1 MPAHLSLEEFERVVS
16 EVFEGLPDLFRRNI
30 DNVHFAVEDAPPE
43 GVGRRRGVR
52 SGGVL
57 LGLYEGVPLTPRGSW
72 YGMAPVLPDRI
83 TLFKANLE
91 AFSRTR
97 EELRE
102 NIRDT
107 LIHEIGHYYG
117 MTERQIRAA
126 GY

>member
-30 DNVHFAVEDAPPE
+30 DNVHIAVEDAPPE

-57 LGLYEGVPLTPRGSW
+57 LGLYEGVPLTRRGSW